1 MLKQFLKRVW
11 RDERGQDLIEYALIA
26 GFMIIAV
33 AVVLPQNLMPSVS
46 QIFSRIVGVF
56 SQAPN

>member
-1 MLKQFLKRVW
+1 MLKRFFQRVW

>member
-1 MLKQFLKRVW
+1 MLKQLLKRVW